1 MNRKTLVMA
10 AMMGFILVA
19 LVIAIGCS
27 SGLDPAKTIVQSA
40 RADSPAAH
48 VRWDIVNVLP
58 GSPPGGSASALAEN
72 GTRITITGSGT
83 FVAPAGRNE
92 TSSATT
98 GGGTW
103 TVVTS
108 GGITLASGTYS
119 VTGLVHWE
127 EKGTFPLIP
136 GGVGGLAIL
145 RVEFSDGTRGV
156 LTVSCHAPS
165 GSVPA
170 VFEGITMAKEFLDF
184 WNHGVAVAGVEGNR
198 TLFQLE

>member
-10 AMMGFILVA
+10 AMGFVLA
-19 LVIAIGCS
+19 TLVIAIGCS
-27 SGLDPAKTIVQSA
+27 SGLDPARTIVQSA
-40 RADSPAAH
+40 RANSPAADSPAAH

-103 TVVTS
+103 AVVNS
-108 GGITLASGTYS
+108 GGTTLASGTYS

-127 EKGTFPLIP
+127 EKGTFPAIP

-165 GSVPA
+165 GSVLA
-170 VFEGITMAKEFLDF
+170 VF
-184 WNHGVAVAGVEGNR
+184 
-198 TLFQLE
+198 